1 MLDGRAFI
9 ISPKS
14 KQINSGKSWVWWR
27 VLGTRADSI
36 VNLAIKFTG
45 EMVKAQ
51 ISRDIWKVPFSL
63 VFDEEQA
70 KIAMEKLYKI
80 SSSLTQ
86 GLNEWANN
94 GNEMDYTI
102 EGIKLS
108 ELKLQY
114 KLTYPA
120 ALLTMDWLIREPEK
134 ALASIKRGIR

>member
-27 VLGTRADSI
+27 VLGTRADST

-63 VFDEEQA
+63 VFGSQED
-70 KIAMEKLYKI
+70 
-80 SSSLTQ
+80 
-86 GLNEWANN
+86 
-94 GNEMDYTI
+94 
-102 EGIKLS
+102 
-108 ELKLQY
+108 ELKLCGPQ
-114 KLTYPA
+114 
-120 ALLTMDWLIREPEK
+120 ALL
-134 ALASIKRGIR
+134 